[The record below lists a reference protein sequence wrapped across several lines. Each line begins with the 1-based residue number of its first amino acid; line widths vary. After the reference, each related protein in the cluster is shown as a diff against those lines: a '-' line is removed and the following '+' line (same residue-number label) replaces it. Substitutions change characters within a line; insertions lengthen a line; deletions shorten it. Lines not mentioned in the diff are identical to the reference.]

1 MYCSIFSI
9 GSSRKLIELLKLLLL
24 SKSFEFIFNIFD
36 FVFFSITHYV
46 SKGKDKVA
54 RQWSYG
60 VVVSTQDFEFCDLG
74 SNPGRTFFYPV
85 TFCILILKMLNESDS
100 EWFSL
105 FSVLVYGFYYDSL

>member
-1 MYCSIFSI
+1 MKT
-9 GSSRKLIELLKLLLL
+9 SSSSLDRVPSYGQEMAH
-24 SKSFEFIFNIFD
+24 FQ
-36 FVFFSITHYV
+36 
-46 SKGKDKVA
+46 
-54 RQWSYG
+54 RSYG

-85 TFCILILKMLNESDS
+85 TFCILILEMLNESDS